1 MIILFSDAQYNGTK
15 LVIIYLI
22 AIYIYIYI
30 ISHYLIFNCQIFVD
44 IYTFAIF
51 CLTH

>member
-22 AIYIYIYI
+22 ALYIYIYI
-30 ISHYLIFNCQIFVD
+30 
-44 IYTFAIF
+44 
-51 CLTH
+51 